1 MSSRDGRKEMSLLIE
16 TICLPQPM
24 MTSKTLCTSTTDTEM
39 YERIKTNMLKLK
51 QTIVSFYSNSS
62 LNTNSN
68 SITMLQV
75 EGEAVMVKITQYW

>member
-1 MSSRDGRKEMSLLIE
+1 MSLLIE

-24 MTSKTLCTSTTDTEM
+24 MTSETLCTSTTDTEM